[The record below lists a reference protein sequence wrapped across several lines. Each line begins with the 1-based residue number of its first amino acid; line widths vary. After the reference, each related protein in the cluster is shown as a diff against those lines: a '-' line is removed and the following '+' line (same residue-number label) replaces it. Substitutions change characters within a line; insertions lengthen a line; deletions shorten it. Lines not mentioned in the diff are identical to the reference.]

1 MPSFD
6 LTPRLIGD
14 TLTLRPLQQSD
25 FKALFS
31 AASDPII
38 WQQHPDSLRYQRDV
52 FTQRFF
58 NSAIAN
64 GALAIIEN
72 TSGNIIGSTRFY
84 DYQADAR
91 DVAIGFTFMITKH
104 WGDGSNQEM
113 KALMFDHAFKT
124 VDRIWFHIAK
134 MNARSCAAIEKLGAV
149 LDHEE
154 PAKVGDVDFV
164 KLFYRLDK

>member
-6 LTPRLIGD
+6 LTPTLIGN
-14 TLTLRPLQQSD
+14 TLTLRPLQQRD
-25 FKALFS
+25 FDAVYT

-38 WQQHPDSLRYQRDV
+38 WQQHPDSHRYQRDV

-72 TSGNIIGSTRFY
+72 ATGNIIGSTRFY
-84 DYQADAR
+84 DYQAEAR
-91 DVAIGFTFMITKH
+91 EVAIGFTFMIAKH

-134 MNARSCAAIEKLGAV
+134 MNARSCAAIEKLAAI